1 MQQVWHGLRET
12 VVDDLVVMMD
22 MVVNLEV
29 HLVVSAFPHLVS
41 HHSVL
46 VVIEMVC
53 EMEWII
59 IIRW

>member
-1 MQQVWHGLRET
+1 MV

-22 MVVNLEV
+22 TVVNLEV
-29 HLVVSAFPHLVS
+29 HLVVSAFLHLVS

-53 EMEWII
+53 DMERNI

>member
-29 HLVVSAFPHLVS
+29 HLVVGAFPHLVS